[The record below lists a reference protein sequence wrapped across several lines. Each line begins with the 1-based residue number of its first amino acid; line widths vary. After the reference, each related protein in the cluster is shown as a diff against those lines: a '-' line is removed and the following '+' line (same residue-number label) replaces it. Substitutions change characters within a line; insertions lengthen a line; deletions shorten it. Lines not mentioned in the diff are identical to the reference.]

1 MEMLTTTAYLN
12 YTVLLFVRILNMP
25 PPSGIRTSLKILTN
39 SMGPR
44 IPGPS

>member
-12 YTVLLFVRILNMP
+12 YTVFLFVLILNML

-39 SMGPR
+39 LKVFKGLH
-44 IPGPS
+44 